1 MLDINGLI
9 YPTLSIYLTF
19 NISNVEYIFD
29 YKKGVKNDPKMQH
42 LKKYKIILFYFDP
55 IPIY

>member
-1 MLDINGLI
+1 MLDINGLV

-19 NISNVEYIFD
+19 NISNVEYNFG

-42 LKKYKIILFYFDP
+42 LK
-55 IPIY
+55 